1 MAILIFFLISYV
13 LLSIS
18 LYLLFPKADIP
29 AVNGLIPGKNF
40 IEWAKLIGRPAWW
53 PILLLVP
60 IVNIFIFAGM
70 AVNLVRSFK
79 KYSFGHSAGAVIYAP
94 ASFAWLAKNPTAVY
108 DGPNYIKEK
117 AYLDE
122 VKELRSNGD
131 KNRLTRLV
139 DKSPYKKSFLREW
152 VESIVFAVFAA
163 AFIRMFLI
171 EAFVIPTPSME
182 GSLMVG
188 DFLFVSKASYGMRA
202 PMTVA
207 MIPLLHNR
215 IPVVG
220 TESYLKKPSLKYRR
234 LPALENIERNKPIVF
249 NWPVGDSVYIT
260 SRRSYTVGQV
270 NRDKG
275 FLSYDRE
282 LKSKVTKKDF
292 VVRPIDKKDHYI
304 KRCVAM
310 PGDTLRV
317 INRQLYINGEKG
329 VNPSEM
335 QFLNT
340 ITPPSGNV
348 NVKKLQE
355 WGIGDTESDR
365 NPYAPNGYY
374 ITEDQK
380 AKLESIGFT
389 TQYYKPGI
397 EPVKLFPHDPK
408 ITKGWTIDNYGP
420 VWVPKEGATVNLS
433 MNNIAMYRRAIGV
446 YEGNDLEVKNDQIYI
461 NGEAATSYTF
471 KQDYYWAMGDNRHN
485 SEDSRMWGFVPHDH
499 IVGKPL
505 FIWFSTRNSR
515 ISDGIRFNRMF
526 KSADVK

>member
-1 MAILIFFLISYV
+1 VPAI
-13 LLSIS
+13 
-18 LYLLFPKADIP
+18 
-29 AVNGLIPGKNF
+29 NGLIPGKNF

-60 IVNIFIFAGM
+60 LVNIFIFAGM

-79 KYSFGHSAGAVIYAP
+79 KYSFSHSAGAVIYAP
-94 ASFAWLAKNPTAVY
+94 ASFAWLANSPSAVY
-108 DGPNYIKEK
+108 DGPNYTKEK
-117 AYLDE
+117 AYLEE
-122 VKELRSNGD
+122 VKELKSKGD
-131 KNRLTRLV
+131 ATRLSRV
-139 DKSPYKKSFLREW
+139 IEKSPYKKSFLREW

-188 DFLFVSKASYGMRA
+188 DFLFVSKASYGIRT
-202 PMTVA
+202 PMTLA

-220 TESYLKKPSLKYRR
+220 TESYLKKPNLKYHR
-234 LPALENIERNKPIVF
+234 LPKLDDIDRNKPIVF

-260 SRRSYTVGQV
+260 SHRSYTIGQV
-270 NRDKG
+270 RRDPSL
-275 FLSYDRE
+275 LSYDRE
-282 LKSKVTKKDF
+282 LKSKVNRKEY

-317 INRQLYINGEKG
+317 INRQLYINGQKG
-329 VNPSEM
+329 TNPNEM
-335 QFLNT
+335 QFLSS
-340 ITPPSGNV
+340 IKPPAGNV
-348 NVKKLQE
+348 NMQKLKE
-355 WGIGDTESDR
+355 WGIGDTDSDMHR
-365 NPYAPNGYY
+365 YSKNAFYL
-374 ITEDQK
+374 TEDQK
-380 AKLESIGFT
+380 SKLESIGFT
-389 TQYYKPGI
+389 TEYYQPGI
-397 EPVKLFPHDPK
+397 EPVKLFPHDPG
-408 ITKGWTIDNYGP
+408 ISKGWTIDNYGP
-420 VWVPKEGATVNLS
+420 VWVPKKGVTVNLS
-433 MNNIAMYRRAIGV
+433 PQNISLYSRVIDV
-446 YEGNDLEVKNDQIYI
+446 YENNDLKIENGTIYI
-461 NGEAATSYTF
+461 NGEATSSYTF
-471 KQDYYWAMGDNRHN
+471 QQDYYWAMGDNRHN

-515 ISDGIRFNRMF
+515 ITDGIRFNRMF